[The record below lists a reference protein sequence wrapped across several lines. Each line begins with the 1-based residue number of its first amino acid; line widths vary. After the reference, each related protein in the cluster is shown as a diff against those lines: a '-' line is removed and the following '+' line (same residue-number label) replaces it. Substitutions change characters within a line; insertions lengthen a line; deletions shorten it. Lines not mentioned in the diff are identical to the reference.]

1 MFVMIGWCNIY
12 WFVNIYVDF
21 CLVFNVIE
29 WIVSDFYKNK
39 SVYVCIL
46 FDIYVVWFN
55 KLIVIYFNYYLG
67 YLMICDWDIYVCYWF
82 GSNGIIYV
90 YF

>member
-1 MFVMIGWCNIY
+1 MILIFIDYFEFFWGVCEIGWCNMY
-12 WFVNIYVDF
+12 WFVNIYVYV

-46 FDIYVVWFN
+46 FDIYVVWFS
-55 KLIVIYFNYYLG
+55 KLIFI
-67 YLMICDWDIYVCYWF
+67 
-82 GSNGIIYV
+82 
-90 YF
+90 